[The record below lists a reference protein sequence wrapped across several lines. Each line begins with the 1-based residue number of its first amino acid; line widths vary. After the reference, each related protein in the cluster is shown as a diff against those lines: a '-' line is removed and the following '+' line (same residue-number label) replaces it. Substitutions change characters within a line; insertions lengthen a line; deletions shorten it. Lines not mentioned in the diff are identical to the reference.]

1 MHYHCRGCCGGD
13 IDFSLVLGEL
23 LPKRIGLNH
32 PEAIAKAVAMPMKI
46 VSIITA
52 PFIWLLTFNRV
63 LAKRIAN
70 TTFSRR

>member
-1 MHYHCRGCCGGD
+1 VLGD
-13 IDFSLVLGEL
+13 IA
-23 LPKRIGLNH
+23 KRIGLNH
-32 PEAIAKAVAMPMKI
+32 PRIAKSMAMPKI

-52 PFIWLLTFNRV
+52 PLYGYDTFNRV

>member
-1 MHYHCRGCCGGD
+1 
-13 IDFSLVLGEL
+13 VLGEL